1 MWRPPLTWPRAGSPS
16 ASRHSCLL
24 CQGAL
29 VLGPTATHRAV
40 GQLIHTVGAS
50 ARRLR
55 PTETGPPPDGHA
67 VAAPTGDAGDP
78 ATPLRQR
85 VAASRTYRRTARRC
99 IPLDCPRRPVRAY
112 HYLAFWSGPAQNG
125 KVVALHRHRYVR
137 LAGRSQ
143 REYRP
148 VLGLARAC
156 KRMGMPRVRNNEQ
169 DGRGLWGHSPVTPS
183 NACFYYLAFWA
194 TGPAWLRPGPARTC
208 LLSLAKAQYRAGQGC
223 GCHCQRWVENSLSD
237 TVE

>member
-1 MWRPPLTWPRAGSPS
+1 MAATTHLAAGRLTLSVTAQVSTVSRRARPQPN
-16 ASRHSCLL
+16 RHSP
-24 CQGAL
+24 GGGSAH
-29 VLGPTATHRAV
+29 THSSLSV
-40 GQLIHTVGAS
+40 GTS
-50 ARRLR
+50 TRRLR
-55 PTETGPPPDGHA
+55 LTETGPPPDGHA
-67 VAAPTGDAGDP
+67 AAAPTGDAGDP
-78 ATPLRQR
+78 ATPLRPR

-112 HYLAFWSGPAQNG
+112 HHLAFWSWPAQNG

-156 KRMGMPRVRNNEQ
+156 KRMGMPRARNNEQ

-183 NACFYYLAFWA
+183 NACFYSRG
-194 TGPAWLRPGPARTC
+194 TSRRT
-208 LLSLAKAQYRAGQGC
+208 RG
-223 GCHCQRWVENSLSD
+223 
-237 TVE
+237 